1 MLDVSR
7 IESGKLELHTSKE
20 NIPEIISECID
31 DMTLLSKNRNLSIQT
46 DFPNEL
52 YLEVDK
58 LRINQVFTNILS
70 NAIKNTPPN
79 GKIDVISIENGDFVD
94 FAVKDTGV
102 GLTEKE
108 KKQIFKKF
116 GKIERYGQQMDVEIG
131 GTGLGLYIS
140 KEIVGLHGGQI
151 FVDSEGRDKGSIFTV
166 RLPKNSN

>member
-31 DMTLLSKNRNLSIQT
+31 DMTLLSKNRNISIQT
-46 DFPNEL
+46 NLPKEL
-52 YLEVDK
+52 YLEIDK

-70 NAIKNTPPN
+70 NAIKNTPSS
-79 GKIDVISIENGDFVD
+79 GKIDVTSIEDGSFVD
-94 FAVKDTGV
+94 FRIIDTGV

-108 KKQIFKKF
+108 TAQIFKKF

-151 FVDSEGRDKGSIFTV
+151 FVESMGRDQGSTFTI
-166 RLPKNSN
+166 RLPKNSD

>member
-1 MLDVSR
+1 MV
-7 IESGKLELHTSKE
+7 
-20 NIPEIISECID
+20 
-31 DMTLLSKNRNLSIQT
+31 LSKNRNLSIQT
-46 DFPNEL
+46 DLPNEL

-79 GKIDVISIENGDFVD
+79 GKIDVISIDDGSFVD
-94 FAVKDTGV
+94 FAIKDTGV

-151 FVDSEGRDKGSIFTV
+151 FVESEGRDKGSIFTI
-166 RLPKNSN
+166 RLPKNSNWIFD